1 MSYLINSRGFEDWP
15 RESIVWLEYR
25 PFSFHFREKN
35 IMYNERMVNNVI
47 TLSII
52 IGIILLLAI
61 IIIPIVLI
69 CGGTPIFIFGD
80 FIIAIICIV
89 LIVKLI
95 KRIKNGKKQK

>member
-1 MSYLINSRGFEDWP
+1 M
-15 RESIVWLEYR
+15 
-25 PFSFHFREKN
+25 
-35 IMYNERMVNNVI
+35 I

-69 CGGTPIFIFGD
+69 CGGTLIFCFGD
-80 FIIAIICIV
+80 LIIAIVCIV

-95 KRIKNGKKQK
+95 KRIRNGKKQK

>member
-1 MSYLINSRGFEDWP
+1 MRS
-15 RESIVWLEYR
+15 
-25 PFSFHFREKN
+25 PFSLFFRE
-35 IMYNERMVNNVI
+35 IGMDYNERMVNNVI

-61 IIIPIVLI
+61 IIIPIVFI
-69 CGGTPIFIFGD
+69 CGGTLILIFGD

-95 KRIKNGKKQK
+95 KYIKNGKKQK

>member
-1 MSYLINSRGFEDWP
+1 MVARG
-15 RESIVWLEYR
+15 RMLSLV
-25 PFSFHFREKN
+25 FHFRE
-35 IMYNERMVNNVI
+35 IDMVYNERMVNNVI

-69 CGGTPIFIFGD
+69 GGGALIFCFGD
-80 FIIAIICIV
+80 LIIAIVCIV

-95 KRIKNGKKQK
+95 KRIRNGKKQK

>member
-1 MSYLINSRGFEDWP
+1 MMRSPY
-15 RESIVWLEYR
+15 
-25 PFSFHFREKN
+25 SFLFRE
-35 IMYNERMVNNVI
+35 IYTCYNERMVNNVI

-69 CGGTPIFIFGD
+69 CGGTLIFCFAD
-80 FIIAIICIV
+80 LIIAIVCIV

-95 KRIKNGKKQK
+95 KRIRNGKKQK

>member
-1 MSYLINSRGFEDWP
+1 MFARGRMLSLF
-15 RESIVWLEYR
+15 
-25 PFSFHFREKN
+25 FHFRE
-35 IMYNERMVNNVI
+35 IDMVYNERMVNNVI

-69 CGGTPIFIFGD
+69 GGGALIFCFGD
-80 FIIAIICIV
+80 LIIAIVGIV

-95 KRIKNGKKQK
+95 KRIRNGKKQK